1 MMFCSQGIRRVLAF
15 TIFCLTVFW
24 IGPGPGVLDRVSFA
38 DRTIQAVRDT
48 LNPDAVTF
56 SQPGSNQDEPRVR
69 FSRTVAPEPAL
80 IFHLQ
85 ALLAPFFDRPIN
97 LAVLLQ
103 KIISESA
110 AVELSDGGRVLYNPA
125 HMLLFHLP
133 VDWRAAG
140 NIKVA
145 TIEGV
150 ARTLKMD
157 GPANPVIG
165 AYAQGFETFTLLSQL
180 MKLTDTREQL
190 EPIWNAVQNSIEG
203 KEALRYL
210 LLRPLEQTA
219 AIRDQPPACQRTI
232 NAFVDDV
239 REGKRKAVPS
249 LAGLTNI
256 LEPTK
261 FVRQDDRIFF
271 VLSERLIARY
281 YVLAEFEISGD
292 DCKISWE
299 RPIFAM

>member
-1 MMFCSQGIRRVLAF
+1 MFCSQGIRRVLAF
-15 TIFCLTVFW
+15 SVFCLTAFW
-24 IGPGPGVLDRVSFA
+24 IGRGPVVLDQVAPA
-38 DRTIQAVRDT
+38 DRTIQAIHDT

-56 SQPGSNQDEPRVR
+56 SRSGSNRDEQRVV

-80 IFHLQ
+80 ILHLQ
-85 ALLAPFFDRPIN
+85 TLLAPFFDRPIN

-110 AVELSDGGRVLYNPA
+110 TVELGDGGRVLYNPA

-150 ARTLKMD
+150 ARTLNMD
-157 GPANPVIG
+157 APANPVIG
-165 AYAQGFETFTLLSQL
+165 AYAQGFETFALLSQL
-180 MKLTDTREQL
+180 MKVAGTREQL
-190 EPIWNAVQNSIEG
+190 QPVWNALQNSVEG
-203 KEALRYL
+203 KEVLRYL

-219 AIRDQPPACQRTI
+219 AIRDQPPACQRRI
-232 NAFVDDV
+232 NTFVADV
-239 REGKRKAVPS
+239 REGKRSTVPS

-256 LEPTK
+256 LEPTQ
-261 FVRQDDRIFF
+261 FVRQDNRIFL
-271 VLSERLIARY
+271 VLGESLLARY
-281 YVLAEFEISGD
+281 YVLAEFEVGAD
-292 DCKISWE
+292 DCHISWD
-299 RPIFAM
+299 RPMFAM